1 MKSII
6 AIEATKDGRT
16 IGATVDAAQVAN
28 VYAVLSALLHGFEI
42 RIVSVDSRYVSR
54 PINHSADDIFRM
66 VAEHYNVKISFQVF
80 PLEKGGPDFR
90 NDFADYSTAGEM
102 AKLWRSQFKT
112 PYGVASKVE

>member
-1 MKSII
+1 MKAII
-6 AIEATKDGRT
+6 AIEITKGGHT

-28 VYAVLSALLHGFEI
+28 VYSVLSALLHGFEV
-42 RIVSVDSRYVSR
+42 RIVSINSRYVS
-54 PINHSADDIFRM
+54 PINHSADGIFRM

-90 NDFADYSTAGEM
+90 NNFADYNTACEM
-102 AKLWRSQFKT
+102 AKLWRGQFKT